1 MPVRTGLAW
10 APLGGGTTG
19 LDPLLSSSSLWG
31 ATGFSATLDLGPPPA
46 LPPPPTSG
54 TPPSSGT
61 GGASGSKG
69 AEGGAGASGSASASG
84 TGGAGGGSG
93 TGGSGGGANGQDL
106 WSTWRS
112 LGLTKLL
119 KKAYNQQQRRGGSAA
134 SQAQLAQ
141 TQQTVQAA
149 LAQMQQA
156 LARSQEVLQQQLLLQ
171 LQVPPL
177 PGEGGAAAALP
188 GSVDPFLLEAGP
200 SMAPGTAADG
210 APGSS
215 VAGALV
221 PVSGSLAG
229 GAGGAGSSAAASS
242 LLGGVD
248 GSGLALAAAAAAIS
262 RPAAD
267 TSNMDCLARRTDQL
281 AFGAGEQDRSRL
293 IKVGWRLPAALW
305 LCRTTLGVP
314 RADGAGGCGAGQGVG
329 WLSCGIDSNHC

>member
-10 APLGGGTTG
+10 APLGGGSTG
-19 LDPLLSSSSLWG
+19 LDPLLSSTSLWG
-31 ATGFSATLDLGPPPA
+31 ASGFSATLDLGPPPP
-46 LPPPPTSG
+46 LPPSVAS
-54 TPPSSGT
+54 PSST
-61 GGASGSKG
+61 AGGGKGGEGS
-69 AEGGAGASGSASASG
+69 AGASGSGASG
-84 TGGAGGGSG
+84 AS
-93 TGGSGGGANGQDL
+93 GGSGGGANGQDL

-119 KKAYNQQQRRGGSAA
+119 KKAYNQQQRRGGASA

-149 LAQMQQA
+149 LSQMQQA

-177 PGEGGAAAALP
+177 PGECGAAAALP

-200 SMAPGTAADG
+200 SMAGGAADG
-210 APGSS
+210 AADTNG
-215 VAGALV
+215 AGAIV
-221 PVSGSLAG
+221 PVSASLAAG
-229 GAGGAGSSAAASS
+229 TGGAGSSAAASS

-293 IKVGWRLPAALW
+293 IKVGRGLF
-305 LCRTTLGVP
+305 
-314 RADGAGGCGAGQGVG
+314 GG
-329 WLSCGIDSNHC
+329 